1 MNDLARLR
9 WRCRRGTR
17 EMDLLLESFLDEC
30 YGDLPEDQQLAF
42 ARLLDESDV
51 DILDWVTGKT
61 CPEVTAYRGV
71 IEILQTR
78 MKR

>member
-30 YGDLPEDQQLAF
+30 YGDLPGDQQLAF
-42 ARLLDESDV
+42 AHLLNESDV
-51 DILDWVTGKT
+51 DILEWVMGKT
-61 CPEVTAYRGV
+61 QPADTAYHGV
-71 IEILQTR
+71 VEILQTR